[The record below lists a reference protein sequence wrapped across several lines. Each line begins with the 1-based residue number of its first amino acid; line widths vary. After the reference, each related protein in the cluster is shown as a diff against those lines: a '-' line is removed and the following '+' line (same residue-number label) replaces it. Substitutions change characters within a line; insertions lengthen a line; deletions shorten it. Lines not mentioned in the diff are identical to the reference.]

1 MFAQRELLKLQP
13 IFEGKNNEC
22 VKDLSEFVETV
33 IDQGTHHAALSTKLV
48 RLIKSFAQ
56 DITSL
61 VTRGKYIQRKHF
73 LLGQSLHKPCWQ

>member
-1 MFAQRELLKLQP
+1 M
-13 IFEGKNNEC
+13 
-22 VKDLSEFVETV
+22 LSPTRSLYTFLETV
-33 IDQGTHHAALSTKLV
+33 IDQGNHHAAPSTKLV

-73 LLGQSLHKPCWQ
+73 LLGQSLHNLAGSRKVTDIVHKL